1 MSAVL
6 HAYSFVLTPPAFPP
20 LALRRRVEVV
30 VLVEALVL
38 QQACM
43 LEQGRLAAWQACP
56 TLTLTW
62 RRPWSVVEWRAKSL
76 CYAFLNEYRMLL
88 RSASWFSVS

>member
-1 MSAVL
+1 M
-6 HAYSFVLTPPAFPP
+6 
-20 LALRRRVEVV
+20 

-38 QQACM
+38 LQACM
-43 LEQGRLAAWQACP
+43 LGQGRLAAWQACQ

-76 CYAFLNEYRMLL
+76 RYAFLNEYRMLL